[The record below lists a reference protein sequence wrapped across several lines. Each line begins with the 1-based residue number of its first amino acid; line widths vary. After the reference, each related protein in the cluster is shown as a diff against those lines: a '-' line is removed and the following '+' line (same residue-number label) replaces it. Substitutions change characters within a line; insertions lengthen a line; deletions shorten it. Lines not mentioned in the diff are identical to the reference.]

1 MEESKTFSA
10 ENAEIYDF
18 LAHEYGY
25 SIEYIKELDMPTIL
39 SLTRAAV
46 KRKRKDL
53 IQLCNL
59 IRVAVWGD
67 KEVKDSDIP
76 QEDEGNSEADLRK
89 LIKTMTKATDE
100 QIDEAKEKGVVIPI

>member
-1 MEESKTFSA
+1 MSETKIISA

-25 SIEYIKELDMPTIL
+25 SIEYIKELDILTIL
-39 SLTRAAV
+39 NLIRTAT

-59 IRVAVWGD
+59 IRTSVWGQ
-67 KEVKDSDIP
+67 KEVTESDVP
-76 QEDEGNSEADLRK
+76 EENDEQTLRT
-89 LIKTMTKATDE
+89 LIKGMTKASDE
-100 QIDEAKEKGVVIPI
+100 TIAEAKEHGIEIPI